1 LVTLKVRLGLA
12 RLFQYKAVYLLEE
25 LISPI
30 VTPFILYFVLRP
42 KAQDIVDFLR
52 QFTVEVVG
60 VGDVCSFA
68 QLDLHKHGQA
78 KWHACL
84 SQASDERNSF
94 QESLPVVEN
103 DIEVVS
109 VLIIRS
115 FKKNYVIYFSLG
127 GRWEN

>member
-1 LVTLKVRLGLA
+1 
-12 RLFQYKAVYLLEE
+12 VYLLEE

-30 VTPFILYFVLRP
+30 VTPFILYFGLRP
-42 KAQDIVDFLR
+42 KAQEIVDFLR

-84 SQASDERNSF
+84 SQTSDERRNSF

-103 DIEVVS
+103 DIEVNFS
-109 VLIIRS
+109 LIILNYFLKINSILFS
-115 FKKNYVIYFSLG
+115 FRRKMGKLNYLLYISP
-127 GRWEN
+127 